1 MSSEPTSF
9 ESPLTLPEIACPTSM
24 IRISPEL
31 DVPLTNRVRSLID
44 TPSFRRLSR
53 ISQLGLVSLVYPGA
67 THSRMEHSL
76 GVYRNALLY
85 LQRLAYNQDFIAQY
99 DHYQAQVFLVAALL
113 HDIGHWPFCHVLE
126 DASQFNLPRHENLAR
141 NLICDSEIA
150 TILKQQWKI
159 EPSDV
164 ADFLIPKEDRSAI
177 NASANTDIRTRIFR
191 SMLSGSVDID
201 KLDYLE
207 RDSLHAGVPYGRNFD
222 RARLISSLCIDTERG
237 EIAIT
242 EKGRTAAEMM
252 VFARYVMFSEVYWHH
267 VVRSASA
274 MLQRAV
280 HAMRDRTDLIQSWT
294 TMDESTMMNSMLEH
308 TKGKRYQ
315 NCVHG
320 LFGPTRV
327 LYKRI
332 AQFDFLC
339 QPDLHRALS
348 RRPYEQIIAIT
359 DRLASIFA
367 GITGMEIDS
376 FDVLIDAPPLKLDVQ
391 YDLQV
396 IQSNG
401 VHRSLGELSPVVQSL
416 ATRQFDDIVKRVRIF
431 VRPDLR
437 DKLRSVDIA
446 DCVHRAIDML

>member
-1 MSSEPTSF
+1 MSLDT
-9 ESPLTLPEIACPTSM
+9 PLTLPEIACPTSM

-31 DVPLTNRVRSLID
+31 DVPLTSRVRSLID

-85 LQRLAYNQDFIAQY
+85 LQRLAYNRDFLNTY
-99 DHYQAQVFLVAALL
+99 NHYQAQVFIVAALL

-141 NLICDSEIA
+141 NIICNSEIA
-150 TILKQQWKI
+150 SILKNQWEI
-159 EPSDV
+159 EPNDV
-164 ADFLIPKEDRSAI
+164 ADFLVPKDDRTTVRADHE
-177 NASANTDIRTRIFR
+177 NEIRTRIFR
-191 SMLSGSVDID
+191 SMLSGAVDID

-207 RDSLHAGVPYGRNFD
+207 RDSLHSGVPYGRNFD
-222 RARLISSLCIDTERG
+222 RARLISSLCIDTTRS

-280 HAMRDRTDLIQSWT
+280 HAMSDEHELIHSWT
-294 TMDESTMMNSMLEH
+294 TLDESTMVNSLLQKS
-308 TKGKRYQ
+308 KGERFQ
-315 NCVHG
+315 GCIDG
-320 LFGPTRV
+320 LFGSTRN

-339 QPDLHRALS
+339 QPDLHAALS
-348 RRPYEQIIAIT
+348 RRPYEQTIAISE
-359 DRLASIFA
+359 RLATIFQDKLQVPV
-367 GITGMEIDS
+367 DS
-376 FDVLIDAPPLKLDVQ
+376 FDVLIDAPPPKLDVQ

-401 VHRSLGELSPVVQSL
+401 MHRSLGELSPVVQSL

-437 DKLRSVDIA
+437 DKLRSLDIA
-446 DCVHRAIDML
+446 NCVHRAIETL